1 MNTALLVC
9 IAAQAILMFVGLI
22 SGLILIM
29 IDKIDAGG
37 VCLAFAAGLLL
48 SVTIVA
54 YLP

>member
-9 IAAQAILMFVGLI
+9 IAAQSILMLVGLI
-22 SGLILIM
+22 SGFILIA
-29 IDKIDAGG
+29 IDKTDAGG
-37 VCLAFAAGLLL
+37 VCLAFAIGLLL

>member
-1 MNTALLVC
+1 MSNALLVC
-9 IAAQAILMFVGLI
+9 IVTQSILAFIGLV
-22 SGLILIM
+22 SSLLLIAV
-29 IDKIDAGG
+29 DKTDAGG

>member
-9 IAAQAILMFVGLI
+9 LVLQTILMFIGLI
-22 SGLILIM
+22 SGLISAM
-29 IDKIDAGG
+29 MGKTDVSA